1 MGELDFIMHV
11 YMHARMQVRAKSTD
25 KDGVN

>member
-11 YMHARMQVRAKSTD
+11 YMHTCMQARAKSTD